1 MPARRPKSIPK
12 CFECRQVDLHE
23 MDGHWHCLK
32 CLTITHDPIDCEVC
46 ADLPKPVRDIRS
58 LLITETVEQGSWPS
72 NWLERLQNIENM
84 VAQTPLDV
92 KSPKSN
98 ESTKKSKSNE
108 ATKKSNTK
116 KGTKQTKSKK
126 VLSKE
131 IISSS
136 SSSSS
141 ETDEENENQTEDKN
155 GHIQFQSQTQPKQ
168 VDSVQSQGVI
178 PGEDWQT
185 SITSTVTTLAANMQ
199 AMMEQMNKMAQAQI
213 TPKKSKSKKS
223 KKSKSKHDSDVEPSK
238 KRRKTK
244 HSTPPSTSAYQ
255 TPPEQPSTFTFS
267 LPEELMQP
275 PLPSRPIP
283 RFSDHETLQSSTVDL
298 VYNSSEES
306 DDTELE
312 VDINRNDKR
321 KLYLQGLKSLVPS
334 LKHGQQDTQPESGH
348 FSLITRAPNIN
359 IMPMLDEVYT
369 QVANTASKD
378 CVINKSRKRILVN
391 TSKYYATTE
400 PAESGFLQP
409 RTIPRELLLHVHPNK
424 LNNKGAS
431 GNSAALSKT
440 SKEGVKETQA
450 LGSFKHAANSI
461 RLANNMEIGIEA
473 QGSLIKRCQRNINK
487 IKEYEVPEEVQGLL
501 GSLNTSLHIMNQTLF
516 DLKSSNN
523 DLMKMSLGQYNQ
535 SMTDRREAWLAATDL
550 PIGMVQELRDSNH
563 TYSNMSDQKGPLKM
577 FSDTDIQMLKD
588 FNAAEKDMAIVRAC
602 NIRAQAN
609 RGRGRGQQSRSRPF
623 SRGASSAVGRGYEQ
637 QPSFQYNRPRGR
649 GRAPRS
655 RGQQQSFR
663 GQVGQK
669 HS

>member
-12 CFECRQVDLHE
+12 CFQCREVDLHE

-32 CLTITHDPIDCEVC
+32 CLSITHDPIDCEVC

-58 LLITETVEQGSWPS
+58 LLITETVEQGSWPA
-72 NWLERLQNIENM
+72 NWLERLKNIENI
-84 VAQTPLDV
+84 VSQRPLDV
-92 KSPKSN
+92 TSPK
-98 ESTKKSKSNE
+98 ESKKPKSNE
-108 ATKKSNTK
+108 ATKKPNTK
-116 KGTKQTKSKK
+116 KVVKQTKSKK

-141 ETDEENENQTEDKN
+141 ETDEENENENQTEVKN
-155 GHIQFQSQTQPKQ
+155 GLSQIQTQPKQ

-199 AMMEQMNKMAQAQI
+199 AMMEKMNKMAQAQI
-213 TPKKSKSKKS
+213 TPKTKSKKS

-238 KRRKTK
+238 KRRKTND
-244 HSTPPSTSAYQ
+244 STPPSTSTYQ
-255 TPPEQPSTFTFS
+255 TPPEQPSTYDYS

-283 RFSDHETLQSSTVDL
+283 RFSDHETFHNVDL

-334 LKHGQQDTQPESGH
+334 LKHGKQDTQPESGH
-348 FSLITRAPNIN
+348 FSLITRAPNLN

-378 CVINKSRKRILVN
+378 SIINKSRKRILIN

-409 RTIPRELLLHVHPNK
+409 RTIPRELLSHVHPNK
-424 LNNKGAS
+424 LNKKGAS
-431 GNSAALSKT
+431 GSSAALSKA
-440 SKEGVKETQA
+440 SKEGVKEIQA

-473 QGSLIKRCQRNINK
+473 QGSLIKRCQRNINR
-487 IKEYEVPEEVQGLL
+487 IKEHEVPEEVQGLL
-501 GSLNTSLHIMNQTLF
+501 GSLNTSLQLMNQTLF

-550 PIGMVQELRDSNH
+550 PIGMIQELRDADQ
-563 TYSNMSDQKGPLKM
+563 TYSQISDHKGPLKM
-577 FSDTDIQMLKD
+577 FNESDIQMLKD
-588 FNAAEKDMAIVRAC
+588 FNAAEKDIAIVRAC
-602 NIRAQAN
+602 NVRAQTN

-623 SRGASSAVGRGYEQ
+623 GRGATSAVGRGYEQ

-655 RGQQQSFR
+655 RGQKQTFR
-663 GQVGQK
+663 GQAGQK
-669 HS
+669 QS